1 MSNIHKPDRVD
12 NRDEVRS
19 LEISTERTA
28 TLREAFER
36 TVAAEYIQD
45 CVAASFTIDGE
56 ISSSPAVVSTE
67 LSQERVFPLVASCS
81 RGTPEHEDEIFANA
95 TVTDPSSGF
104 KLAAHISQNNVLLSR
119 KDSRVSFE
127 SFRDYVL
134 FLEFRLNV
142 TLTPALKSES

>member
-1 MSNIHKPDRVD
+1 MNDPHKPDRFY

-19 LEISTERTA
+19 IDISTERTA

-36 TVAAEYIQD
+36 TVAAEYIHD
-45 CVAASFTIDGE
+45 CVAASFEIDGE
-56 ISSSPAVVSTE
+56 ISPSGAVVSSE

-81 RGTPEHEDEIFANA
+81 RGTPDHEDEIFANA
-95 TVTDPSSGF
+95 TVTDPSSGL
-104 KLAAHISQNNVLLSR
+104 KLAAHVSQNNVLLSR

-134 FLEFRLNV
+134 FLEARLNV
-142 TLTPALKSES
+142 TLSPTIE